1 MPAARAIRY
10 AVSRNVSFRVPGIV
24 NGIVLSTLRDLASSG
39 AVRSYTLTGQAG
51 GYTLA
56 VRYGM
61 AHQVL
66 IAKRGEPR
74 LFAKVE
80 TAFDLLRSLGVGSV
94 EVIIAGYEAKPRAY
108 RKGRPAALKALDAIQ
123 RGLTG
128 TERWGQKYRCG
139 CFIGFRTK
147 AAIAA
152 SCPDH
157 MRDKLGA
164 AMPLIEPTEKAQIP
178 LKMPRRRSSRSV
190 SAS

>member
-1 MPAARAIRY
+1 M
-10 AVSRNVSFRVPGIV
+10 
-24 NGIVLSTLRDLASSG
+24 
-39 AVRSYTLTGQAG
+39 
-51 GYTLA
+51 
-56 VRYGM
+56 
-61 AHQVL
+61 
-66 IAKRGEPR
+66 
-74 LFAKVE
+74 
-80 TAFDLLRSLGVGSV
+80 
-94 EVIIAGYEAKPRAY
+94 
-108 RKGRPAALKALDAIQ
+108 KALDAIQ

-178 LKMPRRRSSRSV
+178 LKMPRRRSSRRV